1 MRFPTEANLRRSAT
15 LKGRPKSLE
24 MRAAL
29 HASRYVN
36 RYKQPRLWQK
46 LYDTRMVEL
55 RQKEQVLEL
64 LRPDDTTEKAS

>member
-15 LKGRPKSLE
+15 LRGRPKSLE

-36 RYKQPRLWQK
+36 RRSKPRLWQK
-46 LYDTRMVEL
+46 LFDARMVEL
-55 RQKEQVLEL
+55 RQRAQVLEF
-64 LRPDDTTEKAS
+64 LRPEERAS

>member
-36 RYKQPRLWQK
+36 RRSKPRLWQK
-46 LYDTRMVEL
+46 LYDARLVEL

-64 LRPDDTTEKAS
+64 LRPDGDAEKAS